1 MEMSEQ
7 EGVAG
12 KRDGTAVLSLI
23 YTKRGTLFS
32 GYDYDNTQRW
42 KDASLWNVVNIKA
55 ENTLGMDLTMSK
67 EKKVTCRFIK
77 NKSISGWSDNRSK
90 AQWHGLIK
98 HTSRAIEDCSRNIFF
113 VVAVIHN
120 LSKGL
125 SLIETRTLS
134 SAWLKCCY
142 VHAHGWTNLL

>member
-42 KDASLWNVVNIKA
+42 KDASLWNLVNIKA

-67 EKKVTCRFIK
+67 EKK
-77 NKSISGWSDNRSK
+77 DNLQVYKEQKYLRMEWQSF
-90 AQWHGLIK
+90 QG
-98 HTSRAIEDCSRNIFF
+98 TM
-113 VVAVIHN
+113 
-120 LSKGL
+120 
-125 SLIETRTLS
+125 
-134 SAWLKCCY
+134 AWLDK
-142 VHAHGWTNLL
+142 AHKQSNRRL